1 MTLRIGT
8 AARNAIA
15 AALASQVDVGPG
27 PGIVRVYTAPQPADP
42 QTAPG
47 AAVLIAEF
55 TLADP
60 SFTGP
65 AAGTMTLD
73 ATPPIPGTGLATG
86 TAAWGRVLDSTGVAV
101 YDGTVTATGGGG
113 DFIMITTA
121 VATGQ
126 PLQIIAGSL
135 TAPAS

>member
-1 MTLRIGT
+1 MALRIGT

-15 AALASQVDVGPG
+15 AALAGQVDAGPG

-47 AAVLIAEF
+47 AAVLLAEF

-60 SFTGP
+60 AFTGP
-65 AAGTMTLD
+65 LAGVMTLD
-73 ATPPIPGTGLATG
+73 ATPPPAATGLAAG
-86 TAAWGRVLDSTGVAV
+86 TAAWGRVLDSTGTAV
-101 YDGTVTATGGGG
+101 YDGTVTGSGGGG
-113 DFIMITTA
+113 DFTMTTTI

-126 PLQIIAGSL
+126 PLEIIAGTL